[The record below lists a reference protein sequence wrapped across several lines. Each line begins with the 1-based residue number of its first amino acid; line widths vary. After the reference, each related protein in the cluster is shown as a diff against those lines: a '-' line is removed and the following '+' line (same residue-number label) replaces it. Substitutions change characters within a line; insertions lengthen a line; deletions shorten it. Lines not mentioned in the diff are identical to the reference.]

1 MPRASHRLLAVAL
14 LSLAAS
20 SGAQF
25 PVQLP
30 ADVGISL
37 PDLGGLLS
45 GLGGGLG
52 VTCESARHV
61 LHLTGCSS

>member
-30 ADVGISL
+30 ADGGINL
-37 PDLGGLLS
+37 PDLLS
-45 GLGGGLG
+45 GLSGGLG
-52 VTCESARHV
+52 VTCERP
-61 LHLTGCSS
+61 LSSWLA

>member
-1 MPRASHRLLAVAL
+1 MPRASQTHRLAAVAL
-14 LSLAAS
+14 LALVAGA
-20 SGAQF
+20 GAQF

-30 ADVGISL
+30 ADGGINL

-52 VTCESARHV
+52 VTCERARP
-61 LHLTGCSS
+61 G